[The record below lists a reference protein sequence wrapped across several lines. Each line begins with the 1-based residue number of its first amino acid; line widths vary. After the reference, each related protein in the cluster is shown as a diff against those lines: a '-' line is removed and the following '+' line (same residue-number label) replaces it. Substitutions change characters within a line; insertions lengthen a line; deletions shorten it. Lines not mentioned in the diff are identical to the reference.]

1 MKRKIYDKLLEWKK
15 KSAGKTALLI
25 DGARRVGKSWIVEEF
40 GRREY
45 AACLIIDFAH
55 VPTKVKRIFNEYV
68 NDLDELFLLLSSVY
82 HVELVRGNSLVV
94 FDEVQRFPKARE
106 AIKYLVKD
114 GRYHYIETGSLIS
127 IRKNVQNIVIPSEE
141 RHLKMYP
148 MDFEE
153 FLWATGKVGLM
164 PLIEKRYRTKKP
176 MGADLHRQCMD
187 AFRQYMVVG
196 GMPQAVQ
203 TFVETGSLAEV
214 DAVKRDILNLYRR
227 DIGKFGGRSKH
238 KISDAFGNIPAQL
251 SRHEKKYTLADLEG
265 QTKMRDYDVTFD
277 WLKSSM
283 IVNVA
288 YNATEPNVGLRLNA
302 DRRTLKCYM
311 GDTGLLVSHAF
322 DENELAAAD
331 VHARILTGD
340 IDLNEGMLVENVVA
354 QMLRSAGHKLYFYSK
369 ADREEAENRMEIDF
383 LLARSKTERKAN
395 VAPIEV
401 KSGKRYSLV
410 SLEKFR
416 QKFANFVSTPY
427 VVHCKDLKEEDGI
440 VYLPLYMVSLLVTNG
455 FIRNDD

>member
-1 MKRKIYDKLLEWKK
+1 MKRKIYDKLLEWKQ

-45 AACLIIDFAH
+45 AACLVIDFAH
-55 VPTKVKRIFNEYV
+55 IPTKVKRIFNDYV
-68 NDLDELFLLLSSVY
+68 NDLDELFLRLSAVY

-114 GRYHYIETGSLIS
+114 ARYHYIETGSLIS
-127 IRKNVQNIVIPSEE
+127 IRRNVQNIVIPSEE
-141 RHLKMYP
+141 RHIKMYP

-153 FLWATGKVGLM
+153 FLWATGKTGIM
-164 PLIEKRYRTKKP
+164 PVIEKRFAEKKP
-176 MGADLHRQCMD
+176 LGDDLHRQCMD

-196 GMPQAVQ
+196 GMPQAIE
-203 TFVETGSLAEV
+203 TFVKTDSLTEV
-214 DAVKRDILNLYRR
+214 DAVKRDILNLYKA
-227 DIGKFGGRSKH
+227 DIGKFGGKSKH
-238 KISDAFGNIPAQL
+238 KISEAFGNVPAQL
-251 SRHEKKYTLADLEG
+251 SKHEKKYTLADLEG
-265 QTKMRDYDVTFD
+265 QAKMRDYDVTFD

-311 GDTGLLVSHAF
+311 GDTGLLISHAF
-322 DENELAAAD
+322 DENELASAD
-331 VHARILTGD
+331 IHARILMGD

-369 ADREEAENRMEIDF
+369 ADREDVASRMEVDF
-383 LLARSKTERKAN
+383 LLARSKTARMAN
-395 VAPIEV
+395 IAPIEV
-401 KSGKRYSLV
+401 KSGKRYSIV

-416 QKFANFVSTPY
+416 QKFSRFVFTPY
-427 VVHCKDLKEEDGI
+427 VVHCKDLKEADGV
-440 VYLPLYMVSLLVTNG
+440 VYLPLYMVPLLVSNG
-455 FIRNDD
+455 FHKGED

>member
-1 MKRKIYDKLLEWKK
+1 MKRKIYEKMLEWKQ

-40 GRREY
+40 GRNEY
-45 AACLIIDFAH
+45 ASCLIIDFAH
-55 VPTKVKRIFNEYV
+55 IPTKVKRIFNEYV

-82 HVELVRGNSLVV
+82 HVNLVRGNSLVV

-106 AIKYLVKD
+106 AIKYLVKH

-153 FLWATGKVGLM
+153 FVWATGKTGII
-164 PLIEKRYRTKKP
+164 PLIEKRFAELKP
-176 MGADLHRQCMD
+176 LGTDMHRQCMD
-187 AFRQYMVVG
+187 IFRQYMVVG

-203 TFVETGSLAEV
+203 AFVETGSLSGV
-214 DAVKRDILNLYRR
+214 DAVKRDILDLYRA

-238 KISDAFGNIPAQL
+238 KISDAFDGIPAQL
-251 SRHEKKYTLADLEG
+251 SKHEKRYSLADLEG

-322 DENELAAAD
+322 DENELATAD
-331 VHARILTGD
+331 VHARILSGD
-340 IDLNEGMLVENVVA
+340 IALNEGMLTENVVA
-354 QMLRSAGHKLYFYSK
+354 QMLCSAGHRLYFYSK
-369 ADREEAENRMEIDF
+369 SDREHAENRMEIDF
-383 LLARSKTERKAN
+383 LLARSKTERKGN
-395 VAPIEV
+395 IAPVEV
-401 KSGKRYSLV
+401 KSGKRYTIV
-410 SLEKFR
+410 SLNKFR
-416 QKFANFVSTPY
+416 DKFAEYLTTPY
-427 VVHCKDLKEEDGI
+427 VIHGKDLKIEDGV
-440 VYLPLYMVSLLVTNG
+440 VYLPLYMVPLLVTKN
-455 FIRNDD
+455 FSKSM

>member
-1 MKRKIYDKLLEWKK
+1 MRRKIYDKLLEWKQ

-55 VPTKVKRIFNEYV
+55 IPTKVKRIFNEYI

-82 HVELVRGNSLVV
+82 HVELVRGNSLIV

-127 IRKNVQNIVIPSEE
+127 IRRNVQNIVIPSEE

-153 FLWATGKVGLM
+153 FLWATGKTGIM
-164 PLIEKRYRTKKP
+164 PLLEKRFEALTP
-176 MGADLHRQCMD
+176 LGADLHRQCMD
-187 AFRQYMVVG
+187 IFRQYMVVG

-203 TFVETGSLAEV
+203 AFAETGSLAEV
-214 DAVKRDILNLYRR
+214 DAVKRDILNLYKS
-227 DIGKFGGRSKH
+227 DIGKFGGKSKH

-251 SRHEKKYTLADLEG
+251 SKHEKKYTLADLEG

-288 YNATEPNVGLRLNA
+288 YNTTEPNVGLRLNA

-311 GDTGLLVSHAF
+311 SDTGLLVSHAF
-322 DENELAAAD
+322 DENELASAD
-331 VHARILTGD
+331 VHARILAGD
-340 IDLNEGMLVENVVA
+340 IDMNEGMLVENVVA
-354 QMLRSAGHKLYFYSK
+354 QMLRISGHKLYFYSK
-369 ADREEAENRMEIDF
+369 SDRDDNENRMEIDF
-383 LLARSKTERKAN
+383 LLSRSKTERRAN
-395 VAPIEV
+395 VSPIEV

-416 QKFANFVSTPY
+416 RKFARFIHTPY
-427 VVHCKDLKEEDGI
+427 VVHCKDLKQQDGI
-440 VYLPLYMVSLLVTNG
+440 VYLPIYMVPLLVANRIN
-455 FIRNDD
+455 FNPL

>member
-1 MKRKIYDKLLEWKK
+1 MKRKIYEKLVEWKQ

-40 GRREY
+40 GRKEY
-45 AACLIIDFAH
+45 AAYLIIDFAH
-55 VPTKVKRIFNEYV
+55 IPTKVKRIFNEHV
-68 NDLDELFLLLSSVY
+68 NDLDELFLLLTSVY
-82 HVELVRGNSLVV
+82 HVELVKGNSLVV

-141 RHLKMYP
+141 RHVKMYP

-153 FLWATGKVGLM
+153 FLWATGKSGIL
-164 PLIEKRYRTKKP
+164 PLIEKRFAEGKP
-176 MGADLHRQCMD
+176 LGPDMHRQCMD

-203 TFVETGSLAEV
+203 TFVETGSLSEV
-214 DAVKRDILNLYRR
+214 DAVKRDILNLYRA

-238 KISDAFGNIPAQL
+238 KISEAFGDIPAQL
-251 SRHEKKYTLADLEG
+251 SKHEKRYTLADLEG
-265 QTKMRDYDVTFD
+265 QAKMRDYDVTFD

-322 DENELAAAD
+322 DENELASAD
-331 VHARILTGD
+331 VHARLLTGD
-340 IDLNEGMLVENVVA
+340 IALNEGMLVENVVA
-354 QMLRSAGHKLYFYSK
+354 QMLRCAGHKLYFYSK
-369 ADREEAENRMEIDF
+369 SDRGNAENRMEIDF
-383 LLARSKTERKAN
+383 LLARSRTERKAN
-395 VAPIEV
+395 ISPIEV
-401 KSGKRYSLV
+401 KSGRRYTTV
-410 SLEKFR
+410 SLDKFR
-416 QKFANFVSTPY
+416 RKFAEYIMTPY
-427 VVHCKDLKEEDGI
+427 VVHGKDLNVEDGV
-440 VYLPLYMVSLLVTNG
+440 VYLPLYMVPLLVARG
-455 FIRNDD
+455 FCTEEQ